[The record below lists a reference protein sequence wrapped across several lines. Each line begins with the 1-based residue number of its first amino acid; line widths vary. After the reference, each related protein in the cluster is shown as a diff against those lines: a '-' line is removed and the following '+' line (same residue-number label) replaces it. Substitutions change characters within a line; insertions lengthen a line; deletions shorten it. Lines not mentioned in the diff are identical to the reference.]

1 MDKKKNYMFR
11 AIVLNPLVLIIYSVI
26 CFYLYSLFQYGGLK
40 RKIPIILGGIILL
53 MVWFLWCFYRGKK
66 ERKNLSEKNYLE
78 TNKLR
83 ISKAWYFVALIILLS
98 TTLATGTKVYQ
109 SAINYQ
115 GKLSWF
121 IHELKNKRKIEFV
134 HDNIYHDSLEG
145 FFEDIQKEITL
156 PEELY
161 VSTDFRLKFNKGGQI
176 ISLDTFLY
184 GKDQQ
189 DETRSFLITYDR
201 NKGEDVTVY
210 LNGYVDANYNEEK
223 KLQPLMDLVEWI
235 LLEETVSGWSEE
247 QYGILYTGFRNWGYN
262 SEGIV
267 YIDENGETR
276 QLEPTKDEIE
286 GYTVS
291 VYVPRR
297 EKSITPVRF
306 IHNKHRVLVGK
317 DDEQLNNQWD
327 IGYSYNEGEETFFL
341 DENLG
346 YQLSVVDAAL
356 GSRFYALLQTQ
367 DGGYTWE
374 TINLDPF
381 LNNTGVSS
389 GITYINKNLGFIGL
403 SHSGG
408 SFAELYRTEDGGLS
422 FEKVYF
428 PKVEV
433 HLTETETYNP
443 FDFPE
448 RPFVE
453 NGKLYLLVGQ
463 GQDGDYKG
471 GIKALYQTEDNGET
485 WEYIKEVQ

>member
-1 MDKKKNYMFR
+1 M
-11 AIVLNPLVLIIYSVI
+11 
-26 CFYLYSLFQYGGLK
+26 
-40 RKIPIILGGIILL
+40 
-53 MVWFLWCFYRGKK
+53 
-66 ERKNLSEKNYLE
+66 SEKNYLE

-98 TTLATGTKVYQ
+98 TTLVTGTKVYQ

-121 IHELKNKRKIEFV
+121 IHELKIKRKIEFV

-145 FFEDIQKEITL
+145 LFEDIQKEITL

-184 GKDQQ
+184 GKDQEG
-189 DETRSFLITYDR
+189 ETQSFLITYDR
-201 NKGEDVTVY
+201 NKGEDVTIY

-247 QYGILYTGFRNWGYN
+247 QYEILYTGFCNWGYN

-267 YIDENGETR
+267 YIDENGETK
-276 QLEPTKDEIE
+276 QLDPPKDEIV

-291 VYVPRR
+291 VYVPHR
-297 EKSITPVRF
+297 EESITPIRF
-306 IHNKHRVLVGK
+306 IHNKHRVLAGK

-374 TINLDPF
+374 TINSDPF

-403 SHSGG
+403 SYSGG

-433 HLTETETYNP
+433 RLNETETYNP

-448 RPFVE
+448 KPFVE
-453 NGKLYLLVGQ
+453 DGKLYLLVGQ

-471 GIKALYQTEDNGET
+471 GIKALYQSEDNGET